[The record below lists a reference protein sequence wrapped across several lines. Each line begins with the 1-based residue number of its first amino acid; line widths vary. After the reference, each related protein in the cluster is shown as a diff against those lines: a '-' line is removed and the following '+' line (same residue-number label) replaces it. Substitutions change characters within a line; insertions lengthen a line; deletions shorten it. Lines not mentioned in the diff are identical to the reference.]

1 MQDATG
7 ETYRPQYTPKEKED
21 ANKHMLDPKAV
32 LFAQES
38 FCVDYQSCWLLRNRR
53 AEGAWTGRLFAEVI
67 NSRE

>member
-7 ETYRPQYTPKEKED
+7 ETHHPTYTSKELDD
-21 ANKHMLDPKAV
+21 AMNHMLDPKAV

-38 FCVDYQSCWLLRNRR
+38 FCVDFQSCWLLRNRR